1 MIRRLVPHTRRGLDC
16 RSDRGRNFAGAQSN
30 CGLGSLLTVPGN
42 SGSRKE
48 NALRP
53 YRARLEEGVSVNRLG
68 QLSARGLGVAIL
80 VVVVAFFGS
89 LMGAGFASGQ
99 SLLPGDGSVSGLE
112 ARDVSVNSACVG

>member
-1 MIRRLVPHTRRGLDC
+1 MPKSKAI
-16 RSDRGRNFAGAQSN
+16 
-30 CGLGSLLTVPGN
+30 
-42 SGSRKE
+42 E
-48 NALRP
+48 
-53 YRARLEEGVSVNRLG
+53 
-68 QLSARGLGVAIL
+68 LSARGLGVAIL